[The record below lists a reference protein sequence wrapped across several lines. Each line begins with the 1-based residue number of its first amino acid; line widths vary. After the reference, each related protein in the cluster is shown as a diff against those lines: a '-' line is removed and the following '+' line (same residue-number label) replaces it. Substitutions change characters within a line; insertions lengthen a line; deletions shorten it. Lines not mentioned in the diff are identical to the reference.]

1 MERFLSRVLISMAA
15 AVAAIIFVMMAMICL
30 FGALYLFLVTMSV
43 APPLAALVVGLT
55 GFGLAGLI
63 ILAAGMASRCRRSG
77 QWCSRTG
84 IAGPGCAGNANDLA
98 AELAGRAAQELTAQA
113 LAHPYRA
120 FVGALL
126 AGLLIGGSPE
136 LRDILK
142 DTMNK

>member
-1 MERFLSRVLISMAA
+1 VLISMAA
-15 AVAAIIFVMMAMICL
+15 AVAAIIFVMMAVICL

-43 APPLAALVVGLT
+43 SPPLAALVVGLT

-63 ILAAGMASRCRRSG
+63 ILAAGVTSRCHRPGR
-77 QWCSRTG
+77 WCSRTG

-98 AELAGRAAQELTAQA
+98 AELAGRAAQELTARA

-126 AGLLIGGSPE
+126 AGLLIGGSAE
-136 LRDILK
+136 LRDVFNGTIK
-142 DTMNK
+142 K